1 MSHTITHGD
10 ATVVLNKVF
19 TSLIKAKEL
28 HNRGAKEANGI
39 CPHSKEFLKFG
50 FWLKQK
56 LKERRVFAKQIQQ
69 TRARNSGC
77 FGACLDQVTVQTE
90 NYGSSL
96 KWLQKVMALDSR

>member
-1 MSHTITHGD
+1 M
-10 ATVVLNKVF
+10 
-19 TSLIKAKEL
+19 
-28 HNRGAKEANGI
+28 GAKEANGI

-56 LKERRVFAKQIQQ
+56 LKEQKILQSRFSRQEPETVDIL
-69 TRARNSGC
+69 
-77 FGACLDQVTVQTE
+77 GACLDQVTVQTE